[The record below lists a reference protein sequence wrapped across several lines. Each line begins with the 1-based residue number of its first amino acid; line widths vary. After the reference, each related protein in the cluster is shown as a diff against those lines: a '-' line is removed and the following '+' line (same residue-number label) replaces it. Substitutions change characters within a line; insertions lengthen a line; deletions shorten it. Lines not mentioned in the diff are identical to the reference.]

1 MCNKVIN
8 LYTFAIKFVP
18 KCYRTQ
24 EMYAEVINTCP
35 FVFDY
40 VSDCAE
46 LKEYVIKLL
55 PKFLLCENIAQ

>member
-8 LYTFAIKFVP
+8 LYPSAIKFVP

-24 EMYAEVINTCP
+24 EMCAEVINTCP

-40 VSDCAE
+40 VPDQFQA
-46 LKEYVIKLL
+46 KLPVFWKL
-55 PKFLLCENIAQ
+55 SAKYLC